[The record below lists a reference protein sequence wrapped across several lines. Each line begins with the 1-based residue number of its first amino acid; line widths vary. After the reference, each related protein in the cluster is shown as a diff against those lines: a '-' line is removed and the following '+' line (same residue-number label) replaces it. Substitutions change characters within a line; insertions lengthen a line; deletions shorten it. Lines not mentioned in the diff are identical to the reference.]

1 MVALVSHIPLGDP
14 PQRPTS
20 MYNLPTRMSVEGEE
34 TINLGLPNLVHY
46 TRLKQMSMPV
56 TIDMNA
62 SDVEALM
69 SHDRDR

>member
-1 MVALVSHIPLGDP
+1 
-14 PQRPTS
+14 
-20 MYNLPTRMSVEGEE
+20 MSVEGEE